1 MPPKGTNGSTM
12 QPPPPSAEEGE
23 KTQQQKQIQQNE
35 PKVFQSLSTHP
46 QEFQVRVHIIEGRQL
61 QGRNLNTVVTVNI
74 GIKTKKTAIQIGN
87 SPTFDEMFYFTYFGV
102 PENMFKDIIHFKV
115 LNAKKESDE
124 SEIGSFK
131 IDIGVVYNESDHVY
145 PRKWLLMTELK
156 ENKMMARGFLKVT
169 IMVLLSGEK
178 EPSVKKRRMDE
189 EDVESNILQPAGVA
203 MQSIIFNLRVYR
215 AEDLPEMDD
224 ATLAKIR
231 TFFGMENTKKLVDP
245 FVEVSFGGKKVSTR
259 VVKRDAQPEFNQV
272 IKIPATYGI
281 IPSTITTDRG
291 QQFESHLFT
300 ELTRLLGC
308 NRFRNTAYYPA
319 ANGMVEHF
327 YHQLKAALK
336 AQSDPSRWYQY
347 LALVLLDIH
356 TTIKDDLG
364 FTPAELVY
372 VTTLKLPGGM
382 VTPGHPIA
390 LLDPSSYVC
399 RLQEPRKPR
408 HGQNKPQLNF
418 QEDF

>member
-1 MPPKGTNGSTM
+1 M
-12 QPPPPSAEEGE
+12 QPPPPSAEGGE
-23 KTQQQKQIQQNE
+23 KMQQQKQIQQNE

-178 EPSVKKRRMDE
+178 EPGIVRLFVRSCTSGEDSKQPPTCSGQATPKK
-189 EDVESNILQPAGVA
+189 
-203 MQSIIFNLRVYR
+203 
-215 AEDLPEMDD
+215 
-224 ATLAKIR
+224 
-231 TFFGMENTKKLVDP
+231 KKLL
-245 FVEVSFGGKKVSTR
+245 
-259 VVKRDAQPEFNQV
+259 
-272 IKIPATYGI
+272 
-281 IPSTITTDRG
+281 
-291 QQFESHLFT
+291 QQHLHFSKTNESHPVKF
-300 ELTRLLGC
+300 G
-308 NRFRNTAYYPA
+308 
-319 ANGMVEHF
+319 
-327 YHQLKAALK
+327 
-336 AQSDPSRWYQY
+336 
-347 LALVLLDIH
+347 
-356 TTIKDDLG
+356 
-364 FTPAELVY
+364 
-372 VTTLKLPGGM
+372 
-382 VTPGHPIA
+382 
-390 LLDPSSYVC
+390 
-399 RLQEPRKPR
+399 
-408 HGQNKPQLNF
+408 
-418 QEDF
+418 